1 MKLRVPNGG
10 YWGWHLLIGVVVF
23 TAMTLVLAGLSDE
36 VMEGEPLT
44 VTDAQVSNWLHE
56 NHTPAQIAIFK
67 FITSLGST
75 LVANGLAFLVG
86 IYLLW
91 RRQYYWF
98 TTLVLSV
105 VGGVVLNRLL
115 KHAFQRT
122 RPQFDDPIMTFTGYS
137 FPSGHTITATVLYG
151 CLAAMILANT
161 KSKPARTVV
170 IVLAGTLIAMV
181 GFSRIYLGAHYL
193 SDVLAA
199 IAEGLA
205 WLSLSFTLVYSLWR
219 QRHSATETQTDHG

>member
-1 MKLRVPNGG
+1 MKLRVPTGG
-10 YWGWHLLIGVVVF
+10 YWGWHLLIGVIVF
-23 TAMTLVLAGLSDE
+23 TAMTLVLVGLSDE
-36 VMEGEPLT
+36 VIEGEPLT
-44 VTDAQVSNWLHE
+44 VTDAQLSNYLHE
-56 NHTPAQIAIFK
+56 HQTPTQIAVFK

-75 LVANGLAFLVG
+75 LVATSLTCLVG

-91 RRQYYWF
+91 RRQRYWF
-98 TTLVLSV
+98 TTLTLSV
-105 VGGVVLNRLL
+105 VGGVVLNRIL
-115 KHAFQRT
+115 KEAFQRT
-122 RPQFDDPIMTFTGYS
+122 RPQFDDPIMVFTGYS

-161 KSKPARTVV
+161 RSKRVRTIV
-170 IVLAGTLIAMV
+170 IVSAGIVIATV

-199 IAEGLA
+199 VAEGLA

-219 QRHSATETQTDHG
+219 HKSVNRKS